1 VVGSRVVVRRR
12 VPGETGPSGGP
23 AMTDVLGVCLAW
35 GPDVCVIR
43 PESGRPVEIPLGD
56 IVAGKPVPPRASV
69 RQRVSARDTER
80 HSLPM
85 WPQVER
91 LALGEWELRSDP
103 APVGRLLKRANSC
116 LAIGDPGMPVADA
129 AAEVV
134 SFYELRE
141 RDVLAQVVLGSPTE
155 QALTGLGWRSVPGGD
170 SHFLVTSVAMALR
183 IAPPGDEAVLDE
195 DGPRAHVV
203 RRVAGQDIGSARA
216 ALDGDWLGIH
226 SLVVDPDHRG
236 QGHASAMTGAL
247 LEWAAERG
255 ATTVW
260 LHVETDNLP
269 ALAMYDKL
277 GFAVHHSCR
286 YLAAPAGRV

>member
-1 VVGSRVVVRRR
+1 VVVRRL
-12 VPGETGPSGGP
+12 VAGEIGPSGGP

-35 GPDVCVIR
+35 GPDVCVVR
-43 PESGRPVEIPLGD
+43 PESGRPVEISLDD

-69 RQRVSARDTER
+69 RQRVSPRDSER

-85 WPQVER
+85 WPHVER
-91 LALGEWELRSDP
+91 RALGEWELRTDP

-116 LAIGDPGMPVADA
+116 LAIGDPGVPVADA
-129 AAEVV
+129 AAQVV
-134 SFYELRE
+134 SFYVARQ
-141 RDVLAQVVLGSPTE
+141 RDALAQVVLGSETE
-155 QALTGLGWRSVPGGD
+155 QALARLGWRAVPGGD

-183 IAPPGDEAVLDE
+183 LVPRDGDVELEE
-195 DGPRAHVV
+195 DGPRARVV
-203 RRVAGQDIGSARA
+203 RRVAGQGIGSARA

-226 SLVVDPDHRG
+226 SLGVEPHHRG
-236 QGHASAMTGAL
+236 YGHASAMTAAL
-247 LEWAAERG
+247 LEWGAEHG

-260 LHVETDNLP
+260 LHVETDNVP

-286 YLAAPAGRV
+286 YLTAPTGGR